1 MGNAEYMGLSDS
13 VTDVAELCVYSTQLT
28 GHRDKT
34 LTTMKAFLTLLAM
47 VAFAKAESY
56 DLEGAE
62 ADPRLFF
69 VNFTSSLVQVN
80 TTILAYGL
88 IFLAILGAAAVA
100 LYYLYL
106 ESQNSSSGYGSYGS
120 YSSNYN
126 YNYARSAND
135 GYDYNGLNIIQWIS
149 MLQDLYEKFD
159 YNDLDCQKRLIC
171 EVMREPDYYG
181 SMAQKFKSGFQYA
194 KYLEVLSPPDDMREL
209 LDEYLD
215 ANSRAEQQKECAEFF
230 QCPYSIK
237 DSVKRNLSG
246 NSL

>member
-1 MGNAEYMGLSDS
+1 
-13 VTDVAELCVYSTQLT
+13 
-28 GHRDKT
+28 
-34 LTTMKAFLTLLAM
+34 MKAFLTLLAM
-47 VAFAKAESY
+47 VACASADDF
-56 DLEGAE
+56 DLTETE
-62 ADPRLFF
+62 ADARLFF

-88 IFLAILGAAAVA
+88 IFLAVVGAAAVA

-106 ESQNSSSGYGSYGS
+106 ESQNSSSGYGSYGNYNS
-120 YSSNYN
+120 YN

-171 EVMREPDYYG
+171 EVMREPEYYG
-181 SMAQKFKSGFQYA
+181 NMAQKFKSGFQYA
-194 KYLEVLSPPDDMREL
+194 RYLEVLSLPDDMREL

-237 DSVKRNLSG
+237 DSVKRNLND